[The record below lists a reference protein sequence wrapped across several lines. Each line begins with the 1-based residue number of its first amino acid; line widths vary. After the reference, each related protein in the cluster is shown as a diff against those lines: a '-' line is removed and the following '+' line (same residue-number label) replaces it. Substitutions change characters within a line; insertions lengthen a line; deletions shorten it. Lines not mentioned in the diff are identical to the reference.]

1 MAHLPHSPASKVQ
14 HGASLI
20 MVLLVL
26 MIVSIL
32 GVGGAQI
39 ALMGERSARNDSNY
53 QMAWQSAEAALQE
66 AEVDMRTGTRQG
78 LFAPNIKNAFF
89 DGCGSS
95 GTSKGLCN
103 PSIAGKP
110 VWLSADFT
118 SSSSPATEFGD
129 FTSRAFSSGSVGIQP
144 VKKPRYLIEVLD
156 DPDVGGSLK
165 AGTQKKYIYRVTS
178 MGFGP
183 RDDIQAVMQMIF
195 RKE

>member
-1 MAHLPHSPASKVQ
+1 MAYSLPSLSKKHQ
-14 HGASLI
+14 SGASLI

-39 ALMGERSARNDSNY
+39 ALMGEKSARNDSNY

-66 AEVDMRTGTRQG
+66 AEVDMRTGSRG
-78 LFAPNIKNAFF
+78 ALFAPNIKNAFL

-95 GTSKGLCN
+95 GDSKGLCN
-103 PSIAGKP
+103 PSIVGKP
-110 VWLSADFT
+110 VWLTADFT

-129 FTSRAFSSGSVGIQP
+129 FTTRAFSSGSVGIQP
-144 VKKPRYLIEVLD
+144 AQKPRYIIEVLD

-183 RDDIQAVMQMIF
+183 RTDIQAVMQMTF